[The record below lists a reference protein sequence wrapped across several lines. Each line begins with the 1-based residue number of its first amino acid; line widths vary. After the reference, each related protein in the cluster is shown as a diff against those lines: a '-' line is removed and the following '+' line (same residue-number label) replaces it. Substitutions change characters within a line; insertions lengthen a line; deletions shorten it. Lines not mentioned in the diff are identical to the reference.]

1 MSRYTKL
8 KEDYDNLKTQNELL
22 EKEVD
27 HRWDNIHSLQEEVKT
42 LKDQLMEAKFELGKS
57 NEKLQSVINSNKI
70 NSDVIQ
76 YLAARRFG
84 DDPTIE
90 FAAIKTYRGWE
101 MLYLHGEE
109 LNPAGKNV
117 TVWADQGDPVS
128 VEVTSA

>member
-8 KEDYDNLKTQNELL
+8 KEDYDNLKTQNGWL

-27 HRWDNIHSLQEEVKT
+27 QRWDDIHSLQKEVQT

-101 MLYLHGEE
+101 TLYLHGEE
-109 LNPAGKNV
+109 LNPSGKNV

-128 VEVTSA
+128 VEVASA

>member
-8 KEDYDNLKTQNELL
+8 KEDYDDLKTQNELL

-42 LKDQLMEAKFELGKS
+42 MKDQLMEAKFELGKS

-84 DDPTIE
+84 DDSKIE

-101 MLYLHGEE
+101 TLYLNGEE
-109 LNPAGKNV
+109 LNPNGKDV
-117 TVWADQGDPVS
+117 TIWADHQEPVRI
-128 VEVTSA
+128 EVTG

>member
-1 MSRYTKL
+1 MTK
-8 KEDYDNLKTQNELL
+8 YRELL
-22 EKEVD
+22 KKYEEAVEKAQKFAD
-27 HRWDNIHSLQEEVKT
+27 LYYKSRDNADRVR
-42 LKDQLMEAKFELGKS
+42 EL
-57 NEKLQSVINSNKI
+57 ERKLATEISINQTNA
-70 NSDVIQ
+70 DVIQ

-101 MLYLHGEE
+101 TLYLHGEE